1 MTSCGPISIA
11 DLGGSNS
18 AAVGWGFMSQSMVTT
33 HLRGFH

>member
-18 AAVGWGFMSQSMVTT
+18 WRHTEERSSDRSLNV
-33 HLRGFH
+33 